1 MLACTCVS
9 TFPLQPTMTT
19 GSLPLFPFH
28 ADRANFEF
36 GNKADSQALGRRRG
50 EGRGGDEKA
59 AWTCDTVNIEL
70 RIWFDTMS
78 TAGPVSSFLQRQ
90 LTCFAILVSIFTIRA
105 TLRRCQ
111 MMYYPDDPAPP
122 DMAFPGVH
130 MCAPRCLPVHKLQV
144 SQYNSSLMLDAW
156 AFVKM
161 IASCLVL
168 ITLLQICRRFDP
180 AHRMGGP
187 RYV

>member
-1 MLACTCVS
+1 MGLDGEVLASRCLF

-19 GSLPLFPFH
+19 GPLPLLPYH

-36 GNKADSQALGRRRG
+36 GNKADSRAAVAASRGRRRRG
-50 EGRGGDEKA
+50 EGRGVRRGGNEEA
-59 AWTCDTVNIEL
+59 AWTCDAVNIEL

-90 LTCFAILVSIFTIRA
+90 LTCFAILVLIFTIRA

-111 MMYYPDDPAPP
+111 MLYYPDDPAPP

-130 MCAPRCLPVHKLQV
+130 TCAPRCLPVHKLV
-144 SQYNSSLMLDAW
+144 LSQYNSSLTLDAL

-161 IASCLVL
+161 IASCFVL
-168 ITLLQICRRFDP
+168 IILL
-180 AHRMGGP
+180 
-187 RYV
+187 